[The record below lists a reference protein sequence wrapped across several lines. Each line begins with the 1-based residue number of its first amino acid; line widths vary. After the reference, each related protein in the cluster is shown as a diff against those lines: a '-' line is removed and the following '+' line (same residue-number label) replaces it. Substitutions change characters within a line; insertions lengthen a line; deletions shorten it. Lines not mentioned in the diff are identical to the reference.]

1 MQWDLLKKQ
10 WHAAA
15 RQRRAAIRAKRVQY
29 NEDHEQYLCNTRL
42 NRSGEQK
49 KFHQNGDR
57 PLDEGPLDEGQ
68 VSKGKDTNWG
78 LILLTINN

>member
-29 NEDHEQYLCNTRL
+29 NEDHEQSLCNTRL

-68 VSKGKDTNWG
+68 VSKGKDTDWG
-78 LILLTINN
+78 LTLLTINN

>member
-29 NEDHEQYLCNTRL
+29 NEDHEQYLCNTQL

-57 PLDEGPLDEGQ
+57 PLDEGQ
-68 VSKGKDTNWG
+68 VSKGKDTDWG
-78 LILLTINN
+78 LTLLTINN